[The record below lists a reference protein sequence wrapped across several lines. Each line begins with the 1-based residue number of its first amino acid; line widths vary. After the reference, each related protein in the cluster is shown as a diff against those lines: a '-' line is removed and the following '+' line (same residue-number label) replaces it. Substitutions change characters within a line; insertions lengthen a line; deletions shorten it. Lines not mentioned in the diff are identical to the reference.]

1 MTTRRTK
8 PSSCR
13 LRWRKSSAPMTR
25 VHIVRQVV
33 ADLDLSAIHRVYQA
47 ERGRPPF
54 HPEAMV
60 GLLLYGACRGIY
72 SSRRL
77 ARACGEHVAFM
88 YLMGMARPNFHTI
101 AQFRRRFGLVL
112 ADLFRQVLVLCR

>member
-1 MTTRRTK
+1 MRPYHSYTPDQTFLLPISLTELISPTDPVHVVRR
-8 PSSCR
+8 
-13 LRWRKSSAPMTR
+13 
-25 VHIVRQVV
+25 VV
-33 ADLDLSAIHRVYQA
+33 GELDLRRLHDAYRS

-77 ARACGEHVAFM
+77 QAACAQDVNFM
-88 YLMGMARPNFHTI
+88 YLLAMARPDFHRELV
-101 AQFRRRFGLVL
+101 AQSMGI
-112 ADLFRQVLVLCR
+112 

>member
-1 MTTRRTK
+1 
-8 PSSCR
+8 
-13 LRWRKSSAPMTR
+13 MTR

-88 YLMGMARPNFHTI
+88 YLNGGGPSQLPHHRPVPPSI
-101 AQFRRRFGLVL
+101 RAG
-112 ADLFRQVLVLCR
+112 AC